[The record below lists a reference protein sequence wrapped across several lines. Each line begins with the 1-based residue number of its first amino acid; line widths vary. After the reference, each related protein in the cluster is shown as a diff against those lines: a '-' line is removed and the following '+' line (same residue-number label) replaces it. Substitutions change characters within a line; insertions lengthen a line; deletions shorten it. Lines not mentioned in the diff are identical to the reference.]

1 MELLR
6 NDRKPS
12 ISKSE
17 EYNEIDLGPRRF
29 MSEAQR
35 LEADMFAD
43 TKPKTMTP
51 EARKLQRRYF
61 VAEDEWQ
68 TCELLIFF
76 PCAPLKQ
83 LWDFMMMVFVSYACI
98 VMPYR
103 SVFEEATGRWFI
115 FETGILFV
123 FLFDVLLTFNTAY
136 LEAHLE
142 GDNWVIDRGMI
153 MRNYLQGRF
162 VIEFFGA
169 YPAELVDL
177 AGWEAEDDNHTQVAV
192 LRALRLL
199 RLLRVVRV
207 LRELQA
213 IYADV
218 LVRLESRLQT
228 NLAGFHLAGPLIML
242 IYTSARAHTQRG
254 SKP

>member
-1 MELLR
+1 MSLR
-6 NDRKPS
+6 VTVLDAN
-12 ISKSE
+12 
-17 EYNEIDLGPRRF
+17 
-29 MSEAQR
+29 
-35 LEADMFAD
+35 
-43 TKPKTMTP
+43 
-51 EARKLQRRYF
+51 
-61 VAEDEWQ
+61 AEGG
-68 TCELLIFF
+68 F
-76 PCAPLKQ
+76 
-83 LWDFMMMVFVSYACI
+83 
-98 VMPYR
+98 
-103 SVFEEATGRWFI
+103 FI
-115 FETGILFV
+115 FET
-123 FLFDVLLTFNTAY
+123 VLSLIFITDICFTFNTAY

-242 IYTSARAHTQRG
+242 IYTRARAHTPRG